1 MLLIEKFSIIH
12 FVCII
17 LSSSLNADSR
27 LSSSTL
33 KGLALSVLEYLI
45 FFSNSESI
53 FMSCFEK

>member
-1 MLLIEKFSIIH
+1 MLLIEKFSRIH

-17 LSSSLNADSR
+17 LSNSLNADSR

-33 KGLALSVLEYLI
+33 KGFVLSVREYLI
-45 FFSNSESI
+45 FLSNSVSI